1 MWDGQCKAGQMCREC
16 YHRRTVNLAA
26 VIASERKALEQEG
39 EEAGCYQNLD
49 LPYGQCATF
58 ENEEVSE

>member
-1 MWDGQCKAGQMCREC
+1 MQYNVWIE
-16 YHRRTVNLAA
+16 V
-26 VIASERKALEQEG
+26 EQGG